1 MTVRERLK
9 MLMESKLAEKAA
21 RAHATAVADARA
33 GFVRT
38 TRSRLHIV
46 APSRNYTADHTG
58 EWNCSISEDAP
69 IWAPCRKGTRVWRVG
84 EEVRDVER

>member
-1 MTVRERLK
+1 MKRTPIETLRAELRLMGEA
-9 MLMESKLAEKAA
+9 MLM
-21 RAHATAVADARA
+21 HATAVADARA

-58 EWNCSISEDAP
+58 EWNCSIAEDAP
-69 IWAPCRKGTRVWRVG
+69 IWAPCRKGTRSWRVG
-84 EEVRDVER
+84 EEVDDE

>member
-1 MTVRERLK
+1 MTVAGRWK
-9 MLMESKLAEKAA
+9 MLMESKLAGKAA
-21 RAHATAVADARA
+21 RTHATAVADARA

-58 EWNCSISEDAP
+58 EWNCSIAEDAP
-69 IWAPCRKGTRVWRVG
+69 IWAARREGSRVYKVG
-84 EEVRDVER
+84 EEASDER

>member
-1 MTVRERLK
+1 MTVAARVK

-21 RAHATAVADARA
+21 RAHATTVADARA
-33 GFVRT
+33 GFVRV
-38 TRSRLHIV
+38 TRCRLHIV

>member
-1 MTVRERLK
+1 MTVAARVK

>member
-1 MTVRERLK
+1 MTVRERLQ

-33 GFVRT
+33 GFVRV
-38 TRSRLHIV
+38 TRCRLHIV

-58 EWNCSISEDAP
+58 DWNCIIPEDAP
-69 IWAPCRKGTRVWRVG
+69 IWEPHREGTRVWRVG
-84 EEVRDVER
+84 EEVDDVER

>member
-1 MTVRERLK
+1 MTVAARLK

-33 GFVRT
+33 GFVRV
-38 TRSRLHIV
+38 TRCRLHIV
-46 APSRNYTADHTG
+46 APSRNYEADHRG
-58 EWNCSISEDAP
+58 QWGASIAEDAP

-84 EEVRDVER
+84 EEVSDE

>member
-1 MTVRERLK
+1 MTVAARVK

-33 GFVRT
+33 GFVRV
-38 TRSRLHIV
+38 TRCRLHIV

-58 EWNCSISEDAP
+58 EWNCCIPEDAP
-69 IWAPCRKGTRVWRVG
+69 IWAPHREGTRVWRVG
-84 EEVRDVER
+84 EEVDDVER